1 MLFATFPC
9 ICNLP
14 ENPRVMHRPAPN
26 AHARN
31 AISINAF
38 ACAFDAIH
46 IAISNHGNL
55 RRCGDFANPVPVREA
70 VIPLQTRTTVNRE
83 HFNAL
88 ALGDLERFHHVNA
101 IVVPANAALKRKR
114 NLRRLCVQNRLHIVQ
129 NLLQTRQVPQKSRTA
144 PLARHLR
151 RRTPRIHFDE
161 FRVITLGNLASCC
174 RHTVRET
181 PKNLHTKRA
190 LFRKKLQLL
199 MSIRVEYGITI
210 RRNKL
215 RNQKSHAVARKH
227 PAKPPKRSIGHSIH
241 RTENRIGENLLV
253 SEIKTDLFRQIINL
267 QHLSHNYS
275 QIFRNVNP
283 KKIFNFASTITLSL
297 C

>member
-1 MLFATFPC
+1 
-9 ICNLP
+9 
-14 ENPRVMHRPAPN
+14 MHRPAPN

-31 AISINAF
+31 AVSINAF

-55 RRCGDFANPVPVREA
+55 RRSGDFANPVPVREA
-70 VIPLQTRTTVNRE
+70 VITLQTCTTVNRE

-88 ALGDLERFHHVNA
+88 ALGNLERFHHVNA
-101 IVVPANAALKRKR
+101 IVVPANTALKRER

-129 NLLQTRQVPQKSRTA
+129 NLLQAGQVPQKSRTA

-151 RRTPRIHFDE
+151 RRTPSIHFDE
-161 FRVITLGNLASCC
+161 FRVVAFGNLACCC

-181 PKNLHTKRA
+181 PKNLDAKRA

-199 MSIRVEYGITI
+199 VTIRVEYGITI
-210 RRNKL
+210 SRNKL
-215 RNQKSHAVARKH
+215 RHQKTHAVTRKH

-241 RTENRIGENLLV
+241 RT
-253 SEIKTDLFRQIINL
+253 
-267 QHLSHNYS
+267 
-275 QIFRNVNP
+275 
-283 KKIFNFASTITLSL
+283 
-297 C
+297 